1 MVKIVNN
8 NGQHKITIPKD
19 LIESKGWN
27 SDTKIRFVEDTE
39 GNIILKEIKNG
50 KKK

>member
-8 NGQHKITIPKD
+8 RGQYNITIPRD
-19 LIESKGWN
+19 IIEAKGW
-27 SDTKIRFVEDTE
+27 SSKTKIRFVEDTE
-39 GNIILKEIKNG
+39 GNIILKVI